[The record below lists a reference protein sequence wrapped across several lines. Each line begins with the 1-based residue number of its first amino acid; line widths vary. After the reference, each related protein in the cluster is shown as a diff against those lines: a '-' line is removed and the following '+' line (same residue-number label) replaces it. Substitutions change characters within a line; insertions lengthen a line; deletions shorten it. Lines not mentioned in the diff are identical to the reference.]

1 MIILILFLQ
10 NGNSHN
16 LILCTLTVDIVCFC
30 LVLSHLVFSENVSP
44 GCRLAF
50 IEVQVAR
57 KFFFSAFSLVTC
69 SEVIK
74 DLSGRSIER
83 ELRKEKERNTMLH
96 HASLFLCICFF
107 HGHGGT
113 IFEQKYLFIVV
124 KGTMWWTTMNCTDN
138 IETAEYKDR
147 RKEIFTK
154 NWYYQIEVKN

>member
-16 LILCTLTVDIVCFC
+16 LILCTLAVDIFCFC

-44 GCRLAF
+44 GCSLAF

-57 KFFFSAFSLVTC
+57 KFFFSVFSLVTR

-74 DLSGRSIER
+74 DFEWKINREGAEER
-83 ELRKEKERNTMLH
+83 ERKKH
-96 HASLFLCICFF
+96 HVASCFSFLYICFF

-124 KGTMWWTTMNCTDN
+124 KGTMWWATMNCTDN